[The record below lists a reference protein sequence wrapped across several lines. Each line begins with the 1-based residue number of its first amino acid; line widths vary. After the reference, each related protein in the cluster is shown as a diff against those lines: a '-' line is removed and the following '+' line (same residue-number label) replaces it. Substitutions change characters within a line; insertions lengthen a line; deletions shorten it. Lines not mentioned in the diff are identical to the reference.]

1 MPKNPVSGQGSTPL
15 PASPSH
21 ELIRT
26 ARVFSVLSMT
36 YHHRWNSAMLADEH
50 EAESAMRLWAE
61 QLRPFS
67 DAQVESALSL
77 ALKRHPSWPPTLGEF
92 LQLLRGDGDVIRH
105 AREFV
110 RPVLPQP
117 PMSEE
122 ASAAVRAM
130 MAKTRAWLASAQD
143 ADDLEGL

>member
-1 MPKNPVSGQGSTPL
+1 
-15 PASPSH
+15 
-21 ELIRT
+21 
-26 ARVFSVLSMT
+26 
-36 YHHRWNSAMLADEH
+36 MLADEQ
-50 EAESAMRLWAE
+50 EADSAMRLWAE

-67 DAQVESALSL
+67 DAQIEAALSL
-77 ALKRHPSWPPTLGEF
+77 SLKRHPSWPPTLGEF

-105 AREFV
+105 ARQFV
-110 RPVLPQP
+110 RPALPEP

-130 MAKTRAWLASAQD
+130 MAKTRALLASGRD